1 MNVKS
6 IGPNIQ
12 MQRVLPSSSSANW
25 CDIDNNSK
33 KFCIFTDMEDGT
45 AVICVIEFTNNEFL
59 ETPSSSSNEE
69 NFIENRLIRN
79 KKHRV
84 PNFATA

>member
-1 MNVKS
+1 
-6 IGPNIQ
+6 
-12 MQRVLPSSSSANW
+12 
-25 CDIDNNSK
+25 
-33 KFCIFTDMEDGT
+33 MEDGT

-59 ETPSSSSNEE
+59 ETSSSSSNEE